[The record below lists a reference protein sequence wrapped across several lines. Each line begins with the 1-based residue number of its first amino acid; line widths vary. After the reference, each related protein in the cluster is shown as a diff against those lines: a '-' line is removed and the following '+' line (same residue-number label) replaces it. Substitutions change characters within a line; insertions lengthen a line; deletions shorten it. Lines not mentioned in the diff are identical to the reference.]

1 MSWAEAHTME
11 AEAGQDGATQP
22 GCRKGPDALRK
33 QNRAASILVTKARRF
48 DVDILRMQGA
58 APRYSSGRADLVE
71 GFYSTTPMSTGGRPV
86 GLARNSYRSW
96 GFSVFRLLAW
106 ARASAAPTISRTFLS
121 SAA

>member
-1 MSWAEAHTME
+1 MVLPSQG
-11 AEAGQDGATQP
+11 AGPTPCG
-22 GCRKGPDALRK
+22 K
-33 QNRAASILVTKARRF
+33 QNRDASILVTKARRF
-48 DVDILRMQGA
+48 GVDILRMQGA
-58 APRYSSGRADLVE
+58 TLSYSSGRADLVE
-71 GFYSTTPMSTGGRPV
+71 GFYSTIPMSTGDRLV